1 MDIVGI
7 IIGLILGAIAYFV
20 AGLFLPY
27 IIAVLIGIAVFLLYV
42 FGGGSRLYGSRR
54 V

>member
-27 IIAVLIGIAVFLLYV
+27 VIAVLIGIAVFLLYV
-42 FGGGSRLYGSRR
+42 FGGGRLGVGRR